1 MVGKLTR
8 DDIASASLSPW
19 ILNDYKYGSR
29 NEKLDTCISAKHGK
43 PTRFEQ
49 TLIQRMGDV
58 LEPPCIEE
66 ACNILGLTDVQTNIS
81 VVAKHPYLLFE
92 ASLDG
97 MAHADNITIKED
109 ESRGIYL
116 PDATEV
122 KLDGQGIIENKITNS
137 YPENPPANWRG
148 VLQLQAQME
157 CAGVDWGVLSVLYQ
171 STTFRVFVYKRDPAF
186 ADRLAE
192 AVEDWN
198 RRVKEEDYFPF
209 ELLDDKRN
217 DGVLV
222 HPEATE
228 DEVVDLDKLY
238 EDHARQIMLCDET
251 IKNAKASKQ
260 NAMAK
265 LMEAMGNHSK
275 ARVGEFSINWGMTH
289 YKAKEE
295 KVIPAKEA
303 YSVRRKTLNIKR
315 VKNDK

>member
-8 DDIASASLSPW
+8 DDIATASIAPYLF
-19 ILNDYKYGSR
+19 NEYKYGSR
-29 NEKLDTCISAKHGK
+29 NEALKRCIDAKHGK
-43 PTRFEQ
+43 QTRFEQ
-49 TLIQRMGDV
+49 SLIQRMGDV
-58 LEPPCIEE
+58 LEAPCIEE
-66 ACNILGLTDVQTNIS
+66 ACKLLGLTDVQTNIN
-81 VVAKHPYLLFE
+81 VVEKHPYLLFE

-116 PDATEV
+116 PEATQV
-122 KLDGQGIIENKITNS
+122 KLNGQGVVECKCTRD
-137 YPENPPANWRG
+137 YAEDTPALWRG
-148 VLQLQAQME
+148 VLQMQAQME
-157 CAGVDWGVLSVLYQ
+157 CQNVDWGLLVVLYQ
-171 STTFRVFVYKRDPAF
+171 STDFRLFVYKRDPAF
-186 ADRLAE
+186 AGKLRD

-228 DEVVDLDKLY
+228 DEVVDLDLMLENY
-238 EDHARQIMLCDET
+238 PRQIMLCDET
-251 IKNAKASKQ
+251 IKNAKLSKQ
-260 NAMAK
+260 QATAK

-315 VKNDK
+315 V

>member
-8 DDIASASLSPW
+8 DHIATASISPY
-19 ILNDYKYGSR
+19 LFNEYKYGSR
-29 NEKLDTCISAKHGK
+29 NEALKRCIDAKHGK

-49 TLIQRMGDV
+49 TNIQRTGDV
-58 LEPPCIEE
+58 LEPVLITE
-66 ACNILGLTDVQTNIS
+66 ACQRLGMTDIQTNIS

-97 MAHADNITIKED
+97 MANADNITVKED

-122 KLDGQGIIENKITNS
+122 KLDGQGVVECKCTRD
-137 YPENPPANWRG
+137 YAENPPALWRG
-148 VLQLQAQME
+148 VLQMQAQME
-157 CAGVDWGVLSVLYQ
+157 CASVDWGLLVVLYQ
-171 STTFRVFVYKRDPAF
+171 STDLRMFVYKRDPSF
-186 ADRLAE
+186 AERLKI

-198 RRVKEEDYFPF
+198 RRIKEEDYFPF
-209 ELLDDKRN
+209 EILDESRN

-222 HPEATE
+222 HPEATQ
-228 DEVVDLDKLY
+228 DEVIDLDMLC
-238 EDHARQIMLCDET
+238 EDHAKQIMLCDEA
-251 IKNAKASKQ
+251 IKNAKENKQ
-260 NAMAK
+260 RATAA

-275 ARVGEFSINWGMTH
+275 AKAGDFTISWGMTH

-295 KVIPAKEA
+295 KIVPAKEA

-315 VKNDK
+315 FQNG

>member
-8 DDIASASLSPW
+8 DDIATASIAPYLF
-19 ILNDYKYGSR
+19 NEYKYGSR
-29 NEKLDTCISAKHGK
+29 NEALKRCIDAKHGK
-43 PTRFEQ
+43 LTRFEQ
-49 TLIQRMGDV
+49 TNIQRTGDV
-58 LEPPCIEE
+58 LEPVLITEGCER
-66 ACNILGLTDVQTNIS
+66 LGMTDIQTNIN
-81 VVAKHPYLLFE
+81 VVAEHPYFLFQ

-97 MAHADNITIKED
+97 LAHADNLVIKED
-109 ESRGIYL
+109 VSRGIYL

-122 KLDGQGIIENKITNS
+122 KLHGQGVVECKCTRD
-137 YPENPPANWRG
+137 YAEDTPAAWRG
-148 VLQLQAQME
+148 VLQMQAQME
-157 CAGVDWGVLSVLYQ
+157 CASVDWGLLVVLYQ
-171 STTFRVFVYKRDPAF
+171 STDFRLFVYKRDPAF
-186 ADRLAE
+186 ADKLKD

-198 RRVKEEDYFPF
+198 RRVQEEDYFPF
-209 ELLDDKRN
+209 ELLDEKRN

-275 ARVGEFSINWGMTH
+275 ASVGEFSINWGMTH

-295 KVIPAKEA
+295 KVVPAKEA

-315 VKNDK
+315 VSE

>member
-8 DDIASASLSPW
+8 DDIATASIAPYLF
-19 ILNDYKYGSR
+19 NEYKYGSR
-29 NEKLDTCISAKHGK
+29 NEALKRCIDAKHGK
-43 PTRFEQ
+43 QTRYEQ
-49 TLIQRMGDV
+49 TNIQRTGDV
-58 LEPPCIEE
+58 LEPVLITE
-66 ACNILGLTDVQTNIS
+66 ACERLGMTDIQTNIN

-97 MAHADNITIKED
+97 LAHADNLVIKED
-109 ESRGIYL
+109 FSRGIYL
-116 PDATEV
+116 PNATEV
-122 KLDGQGIIENKITNS
+122 KLDGQGVVECKCTRD
-137 YPENPPANWRG
+137 YAEDTPALWRG
-148 VLQLQAQME
+148 VLQMQAQME
-157 CAGVDWGVLSVLYQ
+157 CASVDWGLLVVLYQ
-171 STTFRVFVYKRDPAF
+171 STDFRLFVYKRDPAF
-186 ADRLAE
+186 AAKLRT

-198 RRVKEEDYFPF
+198 KRVKDENYFPF
-209 ELLDDKRN
+209 ELLDEKRN

-238 EDHARQIMLCDET
+238 EDYARQIMLCDET

-260 NAMAK
+260 NAMAR

-315 VKNDK
+315 VESE

>member
-43 PTRFEQ
+43 PTRFQQ

-58 LEPPCIEE
+58 LEAPCIKE
-66 ACNILGLTDVQTNIS
+66 ACNILGLTDVQTDIN

-97 MAHADNITIKED
+97 MAYADNITVKED

-116 PDATEV
+116 PEATEV

-157 CAGVDWGVLSVLYQ
+157 CAGVEWGVLSVLYQ

-209 ELLDDKRN
+209 EILDESRN

-222 HPEATE
+222 HPEATQ
-228 DEVVDLDKLY
+228 DEVIDLDMLC
-238 EDHARQIMLCDET
+238 EDHAKQIMLCDEA
-251 IKNAKASKQ
+251 IKNAKENKQ
-260 NAMAK
+260 RATAA

-275 ARVGEFSINWGMTH
+275 AKAGDFTISWGMTH

-295 KVIPAKEA
+295 KLVPAKEA
-303 YSVRRKTLNIKR
+303 YSVRRKSLTIK
-315 VKNDK
+315 KYED

>member
-43 PTRFEQ
+43 PTRFQQ

-58 LEPPCIEE
+58 LEAPCIKE
-66 ACNILGLTDVQTNIS
+66 ACNILGLTDVQTDIN

-97 MAHADNITIKED
+97 MANADNITVKED

-116 PDATEV
+116 PEATEV

-157 CAGVDWGVLSVLYQ
+157 CAGVEWGVLSVLYQ

-209 ELLDDKRN
+209 EILDESRN

-222 HPEATE
+222 HPEATQ
-228 DEVVDLDKLY
+228 DEVIDLDMLC
-238 EDHARQIMLCDET
+238 EDHAKQIMLCDEA
-251 IKNAKASKQ
+251 IKNAKENKQ
-260 NAMAK
+260 RATAA

-275 ARVGEFSINWGMTH
+275 AKAGDFTISWGMTH

-295 KVIPAKEA
+295 KLVPAKEA
-303 YSVRRKTLNIKR
+303 YSVRRKSLTIK
-315 VKNDK
+315 KYED

>member
-8 DDIASASLSPW
+8 DDIATASLAAW

-29 NEKLDTCISAKHGK
+29 NEKLDNCISAKHGK

-66 ACNILGLTDVQTNIS
+66 ACNILGLTNVQTNIS
-81 VVAKHPYLLFE
+81 VVAEHPKLLFQ

-97 MAHADNITIKED
+97 MAHADNITVKED

-122 KLDGQGIIENKITNS
+122 KLNGQGIIENKITNS

-171 STTFRVFVYKRDPAF
+171 STNFRIFVYKRDPAF
-186 ADRLAE
+186 ADKLE
-192 AVEDWN
+192 VAVEDWN
-198 RRVKEEDYFPF
+198 RRIKEEDYFPF
-209 ELLDDKRN
+209 ELLDEKRN
-217 DGVLV
+217 DGVLL

-260 NAMAK
+260 QATAK

-289 YKAKEE
+289 YKAKEQ

-315 VKNDK
+315 VSE

>member
-8 DDIASASLSPW
+8 DDIATASIAPYLF
-19 ILNDYKYGSR
+19 NEYKYGSR
-29 NEKLDTCISAKHGK
+29 NEALKRCIDAKHGK
-43 PTRFEQ
+43 LTRYEQ
-49 TLIQRMGDV
+49 TNIQRTGDV
-58 LEPPCIEE
+58 LEPVLITEGCER
-66 ACNILGLTDVQTNIS
+66 LGMTDIQTNIS
-81 VVAKHPYLLFE
+81 VVAEHPYFLFQ

-97 MAHADNITIKED
+97 LAHADNLVIKED
-109 ESRGIYL
+109 VSRGIYL

-122 KLDGQGIIENKITNS
+122 KLHGQGVVECKCTRD
-137 YPENPPANWRG
+137 YAEDTPAAWRG
-148 VLQLQAQME
+148 VLQMQAQME
-157 CAGVDWGVLSVLYQ
+157 CASVEWGLLVVLYQ
-171 STTFRVFVYKRDPAF
+171 STDFRLFVYKRDPAF
-186 ADRLAE
+186 ADKLKD

-198 RRVKEEDYFPF
+198 RRVQEEDYFPF
-209 ELLDDKRN
+209 ELLDEKRN

-260 NAMAK
+260 NAMAR

-295 KVIPAKEA
+295 KVTPAKEA

-315 VKNDK
+315 VSE

>member
-8 DDIASASLSPW
+8 DDIPTASISPY
-19 ILNDYKYGSR
+19 LFNEYKYGSR
-29 NEKLDTCISAKHGK
+29 NEALKRCIDAKHGK

-49 TLIQRMGDV
+49 TGIQRMGDV
-58 LEPPCIEE
+58 LEAPCIKE
-66 ACNILGLTDVQTNIS
+66 ACNILGLTDVQTDIN

-97 MAHADNITIKED
+97 MAHADNLVIKED
-109 ESRGIYL
+109 ESKGIYL
-116 PDATEV
+116 PNATEV
-122 KLDGQGIIENKITNS
+122 KLDGQGVVENKVTNS
-137 YPENPPANWRG
+137 YPESPPALWRG

-157 CAGVDWGVLSVLYQ
+157 CAGVDWGVLCVLYQ
-171 STTFRVFVYKRDPAF
+171 STTFRIFVYKRDPAF
-186 ADRLAE
+186 ADKLRD

-198 RRVKEEDYFPF
+198 GRIKEEDYFPF

-228 DEVVDLDKLY
+228 EELIDLDMLC
-238 EDHARQIMLCDET
+238 EDHAKQIMLSDEA
-251 IKNAKASKQ
+251 IKNAKANKQ
-260 NAMAK
+260 RATAA

-275 ARVGEFSINWGMTH
+275 AKAGNYVINWGMTH

-295 KVIPAKEA
+295 KIVPAKEA
-303 YSVRRKTLNIKR
+303 YSVRRKTLSIK
-315 VKNDK
+315 KYED